1 MGFSEK
7 TKLKPRA
14 PLWLLGFAVVLM
26 LFLLLPV
33 VVILVAGFTNLAA
46 FSSYAVLEA
55 LRVSAWTTGLTLLI
69 AVVFGTP
76 VAYLLARYEFFGKPW
91 LDAALDLPLVLPP
104 VVAGLGLLL
113 TFGRNGFLGPG
124 LELAGVQL
132 AFSPAAVVMAQLF
145 VAAPYF
151 IRTVRA
157 GLLQLDTDL
166 ENAARV
172 DGASESLVLT
182 KITLP
187 LLRPA
192 LLEGAVLTWTRA
204 LGEFGATILFAG
216 SLEGLTR
223 TMTLA
228 VYGALESDFA
238 AALVLSGLM
247 SASAFLVLF
256 ALRFWGSAPQQA
268 PKQKSN

>member
-1 MGFSEK
+1 MGIYQK
-7 TKLKPRA
+7 TLKLKA
-14 PLWLLGFAVVLM
+14 PFWMLLLALALV

-33 VVILVAGFTNLAA
+33 GVILLRGLSSLGALSGF
-46 FSSYAVLEA
+46 AVLEA
-55 LRVSAWTTGLTLLI
+55 LRVSAFTTSLTLLI
-69 AVVFGTP
+69 TVVFGIP
-76 VAYLLARYEFFGKPW
+76 VAFLLARFDFIGKPI

-113 TFGRNGFLGPG
+113 TFGRNGLLGPG
-124 LELAGVQL
+124 LELAGVQI
-132 AFSPAAVVMAQLF
+132 AFSATAVVMAQLF

-157 GLLQLDTDL
+157 SLMQLDPDL

-172 DGASESLVLT
+172 DGASENIVLQR
-182 KITLP
+182 ITLP
-187 LLRPA
+187 LLRSA

-216 SLEGLTR
+216 SLEGSTR

-228 VYGALESDFA
+228 VYGALDSDFA

-247 SASAFLVLF
+247 AVLAFLLLFILRNRTVL
-256 ALRFWGSAPQQA
+256 A
-268 PKQKSN
+268 

>member
-1 MGFSEK
+1 MGIYQK
-7 TKLKPRA
+7 TLKAKA
-14 PLWLLGFAVVLM
+14 PIWMLIFAAALV
-26 LFLLLPV
+26 LFLLVPV
-33 VVILVAGFTNLAA
+33 GVILWHGL
-46 FSSYAVLEA
+46 SSLGALSSLAVLEA
-55 LRVSAWTTGLTLLI
+55 LRVSAWTTMITLFI
-69 AVVFGTP
+69 TIIFGTP
-76 VAYLLARYEFFGKPW
+76 VAFLLARFDFFGKPV

-113 TFGRNGFLGPG
+113 TFGRNGLLGSG
-124 LELAGVQL
+124 LELAGVQI
-132 AFSPAAVVMAQLF
+132 AFSSTAVIMAQLF

-157 GLLQLDTDL
+157 GLMQLDPDL

-172 DGASESLVLT
+172 DGANETIVLQR
-182 KITLP
+182 ITLP

-216 SLEGLTR
+216 SLEGSTR

-247 SASAFLVLF
+247 AVLAFVLLF
-256 ALRFWGSAPQQA
+256 LLRTWG
-268 PKQKSN
+268 KSTA